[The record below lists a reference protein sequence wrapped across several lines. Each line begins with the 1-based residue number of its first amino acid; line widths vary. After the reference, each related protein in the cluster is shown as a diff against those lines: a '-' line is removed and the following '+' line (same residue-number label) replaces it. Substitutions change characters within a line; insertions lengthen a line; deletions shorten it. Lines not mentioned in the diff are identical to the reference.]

1 MSHGKGK
8 GSNPQRGLQNWIV
21 FAGEEDYNL
30 QMAVPDPMGHDE
42 LEDSSAEERQSHISG
57 ISQQDRDDKTIVLRQ
72 AASGE
77 FSEH

>member
-1 MSHGKGK
+1 
-8 GSNPQRGLQNWIV
+8 
-21 FAGEEDYNL
+21 
-30 QMAVPDPMGHDE
+30 MAVPDPMGHDE